1 MKQLDPKAV
10 WLFFINNVVRLS
22 FVTLI
27 VCIWF
32 VPTFLSLKTRDVLN
46 YSTDPIN
53 PSDIWS
59 ILDINWS
66 LILLASLLVLVI
78 SFVVAKLTYHYYRYE
93 MSDLVFKKEHGIIWK
108 KYVSIPYDR
117 IQNVDIYRGV
127 FARILGLSDIQIQT
141 AGGITAGSY
150 GAFSEGR
157 LFGVSKED
165 AEKLRDELIQR
176 ARSSRTGQ
184 GL

>member
-10 WLFFINNVVRLS
+10 WLFFINSVLSWSFLVACMGTLAFVFFGRLLDKANIGFEENVVS
-22 FVTLI
+22 FELFLNWLWI
-27 VCIWF
+27 IFPAFF
-32 VPTFLSLKTRDVLN
+32 VLCFVL
-46 YSTDPIN
+46 
-53 PSDIWS
+53 
-59 ILDINWS
+59 
-66 LILLASLLVLVI
+66 
-78 SFVVAKLTYHYYRYE
+78 AKLTYHYYRYE
-93 MSDLVFKKEHGIIWK
+93 MTEHVFKKEHGIIWK

-117 IQNVDIYRGV
+117 IQNVDIYRGIL
-127 FARILGLSDIQIQT
+127 ARLLGLSDIQIQT

-157 LFGVSKED
+157 LIGVSKEE
-165 AEKLRDELIQR
+165 AERLRDELIQR

>member
-10 WLFFINNVVRLS
+10 WLFFISSVLRLFWLLILFS
-22 FVTLI
+22 IVGSVTLI
-27 VCIWF
+27 DYLSKNLNKTWEISF
-32 VPTFLSLKTRDVLN
+32 TFLNWLWIII
-46 YSTDPIN
+46 PIFL
-53 PSDIWS
+53 IICF
-59 ILDINWS
+59 IL
-66 LILLASLLVLVI
+66 
-78 SFVVAKLTYHYYRYE
+78 AKLTYHYYRYE
-93 MSDLVFKKEHGIIWK
+93 MSELVFKKEHGIIWK

-127 FARILGLSDIQIQT
+127 LARLLGLSDLQIQT

-157 LFGVSKED
+157 LMGVSKEE
-165 AEKLRDELIQR
+165 AEKLRDELIQK

>member
-10 WLFFINNVVRLS
+10 WLFFINFILRT
-22 FVTLI
+22 FI
-27 VCIWF
+27 PII
-32 VPTFLSLKTRDVLN
+32 FLSIYGTVILSDLGESLN
-46 YSTDPIN
+46 NVGEFSFGFLNWLWIIVPIF
-53 PSDIWS
+53 
-59 ILDINWS
+59 
-66 LILLASLLVLVI
+66 LVI
-78 SFVVAKLTYHYYRYE
+78 CFILAKFTYHYYRYE

-127 FARILGLSDIQIQT
+127 WARLLGLSDIQIQT

-157 LFGVSKED
+157 LMGVSKEE
-165 AEKLRDELIQR
+165 AEKLRDELIQK
-176 ARSSRTGQ
+176 ARHSRSDQ
-184 GL
+184 RF

>member
-10 WLFFINNVVRLS
+10 WLFFLGSIWRLLFYIIILSIFWTSVFIGNRNNI
-22 FVTLI
+22 T
-27 VCIWF
+27 
-32 VPTFLSLKTRDVLN
+32 
-46 YSTDPIN
+46 TDP
-53 PSDIWS
+53 SFGF
-59 ILDINWS
+59 LNWS
-66 LILLASLLVLVI
+66 WLVFLAFLVFCWI
-78 SFVVAKLTYHYYRYE
+78 VAKLTYKFYKYE
-93 MSDLVFKKEHGIIWK
+93 LREDSFRKEHGIIWK

-127 FARILGLSDIQIQT
+127 FARLLGLSDIQIQT

-157 LFGVSKED
+157 LLGLSREV
-165 AEKLRDELIQR
+165 AEQLRDELIQR
-176 ARSSRTGQ
+176 ARQSKNQ

>member
-10 WLFFINNVVRLS
+10 WLFFINFILRT
-22 FVTLI
+22 FI
-27 VCIWF
+27 PII
-32 VPTFLSLKTRDVLN
+32 FLSIYGTVILSDLGGSLN
-46 YSTDPIN
+46 NVGEFSFGFLNWLWIIVPIF
-53 PSDIWS
+53 
-59 ILDINWS
+59 
-66 LILLASLLVLVI
+66 LVI
-78 SFVVAKLTYHYYRYE
+78 CFILAKFTYHYYRYE

-127 FARILGLSDIQIQT
+127 FARLLGLSDIQIQT

-157 LFGVSKED
+157 LMGVSKEE
-165 AEKLRDELIQR
+165 AEKLRDELIQK

>member
-10 WLFFINNVVRLS
+10 WLFFLTSVLGGG
-22 FVTLI
+22 VTLLI
-27 VCIWF
+27 GCLWIGF
-32 VPTFLSLKTRDVLN
+32 FVLN
-46 YSTDPIN
+46 IERANIEPFYSKILF
-53 PSDIWS
+53 WS
-59 ILDINWS
+59 VIIVPVY
-66 LILLASLLVLVI
+66 LLLHFGL
-78 SFVVAKLTYHYYRYE
+78 AKLTYHYYRYE

-117 IQNVDIYRGV
+117 IQNVDIHRGV
-127 FARILGLSDIQIQT
+127 LARLLGLSDIQIQT

-150 GAFSEGR
+150 GSFSEGR
-157 LFGVSKED
+157 LPAVSKEE

-176 ARSSRTGQ
+176 ARSSRTHQ

>member
-10 WLFFINNVVRLS
+10 WLFFIN
-22 FVTLI
+22 
-27 VCIWF
+27 
-32 VPTFLSLKTRDVLN
+32 
-46 YSTDPIN
+46 
-53 PSDIWS
+53 
-59 ILDINWS
+59 S
-66 LILLASLLVLVI
+66 LIGYGFLGLIAFFFGFQFFYSSLRHIDEEFSGYAEYGGSSIPVPWGLIWGIILFVIVI
-78 SFVVAKLTYHYYRYE
+78 SLIISKLTYRYYKYE
-93 MSDLVFKKEHGIIWK
+93 LTDLVFKKEHGIIWK

-117 IQNVDIYRGV
+117 IQNVDIYRGIW
-127 FARILGLSDIQIQT
+127 ARLLGLSDIQIQT

-157 LFGVSKED
+157 LVGVSKEE

-176 ARSSRTGQ
+176 ARNSRTGQ